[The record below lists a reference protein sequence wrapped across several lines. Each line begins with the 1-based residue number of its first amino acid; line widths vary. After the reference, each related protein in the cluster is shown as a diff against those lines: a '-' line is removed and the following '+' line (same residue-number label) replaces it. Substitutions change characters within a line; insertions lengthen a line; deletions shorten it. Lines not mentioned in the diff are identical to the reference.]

1 MLKRH
6 TIKIDVVFKPDA
18 NHVCLLQRK
27 AYKSKLQKRREK
39 PGKKELNI
47 YVTRTSRVARKHQI
61 DKYQI
66 LIFFKNKKLI
76 SLFMGKI

>member
-1 MLKRH
+1 ML
-6 TIKIDVVFKPDA
+6 TMYVYFKETLT
-18 NHVCLLQRK
+18 NQS
-27 AYKSKLQKRREK
+27 YKKRREK
-39 PGKKELNI
+39 PGKKEPNI
-47 YVTRTSRVARKHQI
+47 YVTGTSRVARKHQI